1 MKQTSNTS
9 VLCQPLSYMPTVN
22 SPIHL
27 LCIYGIN
34 SSLRNCKLQSH
45 FIRHGKHAGDMLNSL
60 SSGDSL
66 VLHLPPS
73 LSVPED
79 FLLLCHFCAPL
90 GMRLVKATQ
99 RAHPHS
105 HTGHLALKGSR
116 NGSTKAI
123 FFHPSMGV
131 WGGLKK
137 KPNPQ
142 NNKKQEEK
150 KGSYL
155 IANTVLPTSFLLSS
169 VLISCS
175 SNGQD
180 PLGTIPFSLLT
191 GMQGSSAIL
200 FFQKGKEKITELN
213 RGRKILL
220 LFIWKLKFTW

>member
-60 SSGDSL
+60 SSEDSL

-131 WGGLKK
+131 
-137 KPNPQ
+137 
-142 NNKKQEEK
+142 
-150 KGSYL
+150 
-155 IANTVLPTSFLLSS
+155 
-169 VLISCS
+169 
-175 SNGQD
+175 
-180 PLGTIPFSLLT
+180 
-191 GMQGSSAIL
+191 
-200 FFQKGKEKITELN
+200 
-213 RGRKILL
+213 
-220 LFIWKLKFTW
+220 